1 MQPLELR
8 IGLEAVLP
16 LDETPDPAVHRF
28 LGRGREF
35 LGAGVG
41 DLGDGLLLILVRFIV
56 RQDVVFLLQYP
67 FELLWGGETHLELRP
82 QGTFSADAVSFW
94 GRSRHFSVAPA
105 AC

>member
-1 MQPLELR
+1 MQSLELR

-41 DLGDGLLLILVRFIV
+41 DLGDRDAGQSVESSWL
-56 RQDVVFLLQYP
+56 D
-67 FELLWGGETHLELRP
+67 LELDTVVWLGRRE
-82 QGTFSADAVSFW
+82 FS
-94 GRSRHFSVAPA
+94 
-105 AC
+105 